1 MSNNNTKS
9 AKTQKTSNPFA
20 EGLSTSGGVSKDTRL
35 TIEGDPVA
43 IRDAMIAQG
52 IRTPQ
57 IRKILGYL
65 VALGGSATVAE
76 LDEYAVTA
84 TGSLVWGTSER
95 KLYNQTVAKVL
106 RTYLPAMEGTA
117 KYGEDGK
124 NGTLKV
130 VSVS

>member
-1 MSNNNTKS
+1 MNTKTKQS
-9 AKTQKTSNPFA
+9 AKTQKAINPF
-20 EGLSTSGGVSKDTRL
+20 EQGLSTSGGVSKATRL

-43 IRDAMIAQG
+43 IRDAMTAQG
-52 IRTPQ
+52 IKTPQ

-76 LDEYAVTA
+76 LDNYAVTA
-84 TGSLVWGTSER
+84 TGQLVWGKSER
-95 KLYNQTVAKVL
+95 DLYNQTVAKVL
-106 RTYLPAMEGTA
+106 RTYLPAMEGVA

-130 VSVS
+130 VQVS

>member
-1 MSNNNTKS
+1 MSKNNTKS
-9 AKTQKTSNPFA
+9 VKTQKTSNPFA
-20 EGLSTSGGVSKDTRL
+20 EGLSTSGVISKDTRL
-35 TIEGDPVA
+35 TIEGDAIA
-43 IRDAMIAQG
+43 IRDAMSAQG
-52 IRTPQ
+52 IKTPQ

-84 TGSLVWGTSER
+84 TGSLVWGRSER
-95 KLYNQTVAKVL
+95 DLYNQTVSKVL

-117 KYGEDGK
+117 KYGENGK
-124 NGTLKV
+124 YGTLKV